1 MSVALVL
8 RPWSLV
14 LPLVALAGAVQ
25 AQAEMPAAR
34 REAPVRG
41 VVRPVDQATLSSELG
56 ARVVELPL
64 KEGEAFRRGDL
75 LVAFDCR
82 RQQAEHQAAEAAHRE
97 ARIAHESQVYLQRN
111 QAGSRFDIDVARARA
126 EKARA
131 EADALKVRLDQCT
144 VVAPFRGRIAELGVH
159 RHETPQAGRP
169 FMTILDDS
177 ALEIELIVPSAWLRW
192 LAVGATFSFLV
203 DETGATYASHVIRIG
218 AAVDPVS
225 QTVKL
230 IGRLDAPDDKVL
242 AGMSGS
248 AAFERSM

>member
-8 RPWSLV
+8 RHWSLF
-14 LPLVALAGAVQ
+14 LPLAATLGAASVQ
-25 AQAEMPAAR
+25 AETASAR
-34 REAPVRG
+34 REPPVRG
-41 VVRPVDQATLSSELG
+41 IVRPVDQATLSSELG

-97 ARIAHESQVYLQRN
+97 ARIAYESQVYLQRN

-126 EKARA
+126 DKTRA
-131 EADALKVRLDQCT
+131 EAEALKVRLDQCT
-144 VVAPFRGRIAELGVH
+144 VVAPFRGRIAELGIH
-159 RHETPQAGRP
+159 RHETPQASRP

-177 ALEIELIVPSAWLRW
+177 TLEIELIVPSAWLRW
-192 LAVGATFSFLV
+192 LAVGAAFTFRV
-203 DETGATYASHVIRIG
+203 DETGATYSSHVIRVG
-218 AAVDPVS
+218 AMVDPVS

-230 IGRLDAPDDKVL
+230 VGRLDNPDDKVL
-242 AGMSGS
+242 AGMSGT